1 MKFSQNDLNLTIE
14 LINKTNLQY
23 MAYIENFSDTWNED
37 ELNIAYKMVA
47 NMTAVIKELKN
58 IQVNEDNVEEVF
70 IMSETYSLIY
80 GELSKIVLP
89 LLTEQ

>member
-58 IQVNEDNVEEVF
+58 IQVNEENVEEVF

-89 LLTEQ
+89 LLNEQ

>member
-58 IQVNEDNVEEVF
+58 IEVNEDNVEEVF